1 MNFIAEQYN
10 WWRAGHIIFV
20 IFWMAALLFLPRQ
33 FVYQFQTKPGSKASK
48 TLIEQHS
55 RLVRIIMNPAGLM
68 TWFFGILLLTSVTA
82 RAGTTELFMQPAWIL
97 KLTLVLIMTGIHEF
111 YVRQQRKFATEIRT
125 RSERFWRRMNE
136 VPAVLAIVIVITA
149 VVFL

>member
-1 MNFIAEQYN
+1 MNLIAEHYD

-33 FVYQFQTKPGSKASK
+33 FVYQFQTKLGSKAAK
-48 TLIEQHS
+48 ALIEQQG

-68 TWFFGILLLTSVTA
+68 TWVFGLLLLTSVTA
-82 RAGTTELFMQPAWIL
+82 RAGTMDVFMQPAWIL
-97 KLTLVLIMTGIHEF
+97 KLILVLVMTGIHEF
-111 YVRQQRKFATEIRT
+111 YLRQQRKFAVDT
-125 RSERFWRRMNE
+125 RPHSERFWRMMNE